1 MSTTLSPRCTAALAS
16 LICLGLSA
24 CASTARQEESVSGRS
39 VRATLASQIA
49 HPEAVR
55 NADPVNGIDGA
66 AALQAQ
72 QKYEK
77 SFIKESPDGNA
88 PLVNRR

>member
-1 MSTTLSPRCTAALAS
+1 MSTTLSPRCTAALLA
-16 LICLGLSA
+16 LCLSA
-24 CASTARQEESVSGRS
+24 CASTARQPEAAFGRS

-55 NADPVNGIDGA
+55 NTNPVNGIDGA

-77 SFIKESPDGNA
+77 SFTKESVDGNA
-88 PLVNRR
+88 PLVKGR